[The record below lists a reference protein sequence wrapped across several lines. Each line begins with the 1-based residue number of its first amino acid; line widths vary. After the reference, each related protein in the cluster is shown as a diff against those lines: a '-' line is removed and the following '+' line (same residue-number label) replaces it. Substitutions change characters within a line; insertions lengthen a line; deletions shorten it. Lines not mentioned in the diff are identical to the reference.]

1 MGMKRPRMS
10 AKDSAPLYAAL
21 MVEEYRRRSY
31 FRVTAGVNL
40 GPGWLGKTLID
51 TSYLHFLRSQ
61 RDTHPAYAMAIRQI
75 EGKP

>member
-21 MVEEYRRRSY
+21 MVEEYDRKWVKEPLRFNVEWWHPIIVRD
-31 FRVTAGVNL
+31 R
-40 GPGWLGKTLID
+40 
-51 TSYLHFLRSQ
+51 YLNFLRSQ